1 MSLLRIVLGTRGSG
15 LALRQTNEVLEQLR
29 AAHPETDVQVTTIA
43 TGGDVRPDEPI
54 ASIGVGAF
62 VTELEAALLRGDID
76 VAVHSLKDL
85 PTAPT
90 LGLRIP
96 AVTARQDPRDC
107 LVDRWDMPLEELPQ
121 GARIGTGSPRRMSQ
135 LLHLRPDLRVLPIR
149 GNVDTRLKKARGQ
162 DFDGVVLAMAGLVR
176 LGRQDEAAQPFDP
189 HVMVPAPGQGALAL
203 QCREEDRELATLLSS
218 IDHAITAAAVRAERS
233 VLGLL
238 GGGCQLALG
247 AYATVEQD
255 TMTLTGLLAEETGP
269 QVFKATSTGSVD
281 DPEGVAGEV
290 YRQLVQQGAT
300 VT

>member
-1 MSLLRIVLGTRGSG
+1 MSLRRIVFGTRGSG

-54 ASIGVGAF
+54 ASLGVGAF
-62 VTELEAALLRGDID
+62 VAELEAALLRSDID

-90 LGLRIP
+90 LGLHIP

-107 LVDRWDMPLEELPQ
+107 LVDRWDLPLEQLPQ
-121 GARIGTGSPRRMSQ
+121 GARIGTGSPRRASQ

-149 GNVDTRLKKARGQ
+149 GNVDTRLKKARGH

-203 QCREEDRELATLLSS
+203 QCREEDRELATLLGS
-218 IDHAITAAAVRAERS
+218 IDHAATAVAVRAERS
-233 VLGLL
+233 VLSLL

-247 AYATVEQD
+247 AYATVERD
-255 TMTLTGLLAEETGP
+255 TMTLTGLLAEEPGP

-300 VT
+300 VQ

>member
-1 MSLLRIVLGTRGSG
+1 MSLLRIVLGARGSG

-107 LVDRWDMPLEELPQ
+107 LVDRWDLPLEELPQ
-121 GARIGTGSPRRMSQ
+121 GARIGTGSPRRTSQ

-176 LGRQDEAAQPFDP
+176 LGRQDEAARPFDP

-233 VLGLL
+233 VLSLL

>member
-1 MSLLRIVLGTRGSG
+1 MSLLRIVLGARGSG

-107 LVDRWDMPLEELPQ
+107 LVDRWDLPLEELPQ
-121 GARIGTGSPRRMSQ
+121 GARIGTGSPRRTSQ

-189 HVMVPAPGQGALAL
+189 QVMVPAPGQGALAL

-233 VLGLL
+233 VLSLL

>member
-1 MSLLRIVLGTRGSG
+1 MSLLRIVLGARGSG

-247 AYATVEQD
+247 AYATVEQH

>member
-1 MSLLRIVLGTRGSG
+1 MPLRSIVLGTRGSG

-29 AAHPETDVQVTTIA
+29 AAHPDVHFQVTTIA

-90 LGLRIP
+90 PGLHIP

-107 LVDRWDMPLEELPQ
+107 LVDRWNLPLEELPT
-121 GARIGTGSPRRMSQ
+121 GARIGTGSPRRASQ
-135 LLHLRPDLRVLPIR
+135 LLHLRPDLHVLPIR
-149 GNVDTRLKKARGQ
+149 GNVDTRLKKARSE

-176 LGRQDEAAQPFDP
+176 LGRQDEVAQTFAP

-203 QCREEDRELATLLSS
+203 QCREEDEEMAAILRS
-218 IDHAITAAAVRAERS
+218 IDHAATAAAVQAERS
-233 VLGLL
+233 VLSRL

-247 AYATVEQD
+247 AYASVEED
-255 TMTLTGLLAEETGP
+255 TLTLTGLLAEETGT
-269 QVFKATSTGSVD
+269 QVFRATTTGSVD
-281 DPEGVAGEV
+281 DPEGTASEV
-290 YRQLVQQGAT
+290 YRQLVRQGAT
-300 VT
+300 VQ

>member
-1 MSLLRIVLGTRGSG
+1 MSLLRIVLGARGSG

-107 LVDRWDMPLEELPQ
+107 LVDRWDLPLEELPQ
-121 GARIGTGSPRRMSQ
+121 GARIGTGSPRRTSQ

-176 LGRQDEAAQPFDP
+176 LGRRDEAAQPFDP

-233 VLGLL
+233 VLSLL

>member
-1 MSLLRIVLGTRGSG
+1 MSLLRIVLGARGSG

-29 AAHPETDVQVTTIA
+29 AAHPETDVQVTTIV

-203 QCREEDRELATLLSS
+203 QCREEDRELVTLLSS

-247 AYATVEQD
+247 AYATVEQH

>member
-1 MSLLRIVLGTRGSG
+1 MSLLRIVLGARGSG

-176 LGRQDEAAQPFDP
+176 LGRQDEVAQPFDP

-218 IDHAITAAAVRAERS
+218 IDHAITAAVVRAERS

-255 TMTLTGLLAEETGP
+255 TMTLTGLLAEEIGP

>member
-1 MSLLRIVLGTRGSG
+1 MSLLRIVLGARGSG

-107 LVDRWDMPLEELPQ
+107 LVDRWDLPLEELPQ
-121 GARIGTGSPRRMSQ
+121 GARIGTGSPRRTSQ

-189 HVMVPAPGQGALAL
+189 RVMVPAPGQGALAL

-233 VLGLL
+233 VLSLL

-281 DPEGVAGEV
+281 DPEGVAGGV

>member
-1 MSLLRIVLGTRGSG
+1 MSLLRIVLGARGSG

-29 AAHPETDVQVTTIA
+29 AAHPESDVQVTTIA

-107 LVDRWDMPLEELPQ
+107 LVDRWDLPLEELPQ
-121 GARIGTGSPRRMSQ
+121 GARIGTGSPRRTSQ

-233 VLGLL
+233 VLSLL

>member
-1 MSLLRIVLGTRGSG
+1 MSLLRIVLGARGSG

-107 LVDRWDMPLEELPQ
+107 LVDRWDLPLEELPQ
-121 GARIGTGSPRRMSQ
+121 GARIGTGSPRRTSQ

-233 VLGLL
+233 VLSLL